1 MPYITQDRRRVLD
14 LAIDELAGVL
24 YEMSAANPL
33 TREGDL
39 NYAISKLL
47 RHMYP
52 TQKYSEY
59 NAAYGMLMCC
69 ATEYYRTVI
78 APYEDQKK
86 FENGEV

>member
-1 MPYITQDRRRVLD
+1 MPYILTSRREELD
-14 LAIDELAGVL
+14 PFIRALATRIQCMAVPPE
-24 YEMSAANPL
+24 S
-33 TREGDL
+33 REGDL

-47 RHMYP
+47 QLMYP
-52 TQKYSEY
+52 TPKYSEY

-86 FENGEV
+86 FENNPV